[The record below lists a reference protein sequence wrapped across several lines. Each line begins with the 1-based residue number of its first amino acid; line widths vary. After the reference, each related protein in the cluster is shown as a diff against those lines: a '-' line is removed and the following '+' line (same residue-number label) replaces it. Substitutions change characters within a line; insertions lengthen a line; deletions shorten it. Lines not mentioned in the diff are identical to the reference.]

1 MLGSDIVHDDELPHD
16 KDSTERV
23 FFVGGTYGQGEWSV
37 KSQTDIKCYQG

>member
-1 MLGSDIVHDDELPHD
+1 MLGSGIVHDDELAHD
-16 KDSTERV
+16 KTERSV